1 MAQVERFV
9 TIELPGERGSV
20 PAGRLNMQEVGANTE
35 FSRFSYGLRYV
46 DRPNAMSVDPVS
58 LPLAGQLIDVAP
70 YGGLELFGAL
80 RDATP
85 DYWGRR
91 VIENKLRA
99 VPGSLPESVF
109 LDHAGPHRVGA
120 LDVQKEQN
128 GVPLPS
134 ALPKQVELEYLMEAA
149 DRVEEGVPVPAQLEY
164 FFTGAPSLG
173 GARPKA
179 LVVDQGY
186 QWIAKFP
193 ARGDALDMSWIEFA
207 TLNLARKAGLNV
219 PPLRLVELPGKR
231 NVMLIQR
238 FDRRS
243 EADSF
248 SKIHMISALTAMGL
262 HEQQSHT
269 SSYADVAR
277 AVEQF
282 GAVGAVEDDRI
293 ELFKRMIFNILVSND
308 DDHLRNHAFLYDAK
322 NRGWRLS
329 PLYDVVPRPS
339 SAYERF
345 LHLSV
350 GPEGRASTLMNALRG
365 CGQFGLTHSHAAA
378 LIDGVASVTREWMG
392 YFEEA
397 GVPGPEIEKVQSAF
411 RRPSDIGMAE
421 VMKVL

>member
-9 TIELPGERGSV
+9 TIELPGERRSV
-20 PAGRLNMQEVGANTE
+20 PAGLLNMQEVGATTE
-35 FSRFSYGLRYV
+35 FSRFSYGLRYI
-46 DRPNAMSVDPVS
+46 DRPNAMPVDPVS
-58 LPLAGQLIDVAP
+58 LPLMGQLVDAAP

-109 LDHAGPHRVGA
+109 LDHAGPNRVGA

-128 GVPLPS
+128 GGLLPS
-134 ALPKQVELEYLMEAA
+134 ALPKQIELEYLMEAA
-149 DRVEEGVPVPAQLEY
+149 DRVEEGVPVPAQLEF

-179 LVVDQGY
+179 LVVDQGH

-193 ARGDALDMSWIEFA
+193 ARGDAIDMAWLEYA
-207 TLNLARKAGLNV
+207 TLELARKAGLNV
-219 PPLRLVELPGKR
+219 PPVRLVPLPGKR

-243 EADSF
+243 EAESF
-248 SKIHMISALTAMGL
+248 AKLHMISALTATGL

-277 AVEQF
+277 AIEQF
-282 GAVGAVEDDRI
+282 GSAGAVADDRI
-293 ELFKRMIFNILVSND
+293 ELFKRMVFNILVSND
-308 DDHLRNHAFLYDAK
+308 DDHLRNHAFLHDAE
-322 NRGWRLS
+322 NHGWRLS

-339 SAYERF
+339 SAHERF

-365 CGQFGLTHSHAAA
+365 CGQFGLTNTQAAA
-378 LIDGVASVTREWMG
+378 LIDGVATVTREWMG
-392 YFEEA
+392 HFEEV
-397 GVPGPEIEKVQSAF
+397 GVPGVEIEKVRSAF
-411 RRPSDIGMAE
+411 RRPSHVGMAE
-421 VMKVL
+421 VMRYL

>member
-9 TIELPGERGSV
+9 TIELPDERRPV
-20 PAGRLNMQEVGANTE
+20 PAGLLAMQEVGATTE

-46 DRPNAMSVDPVS
+46 DRANAMPVDPLS
-58 LPLAGQLIDVAP
+58 LPLDGPLIDVAP
-70 YGGLELFGAL
+70 YGGLALFGAL

-99 VPGSLPESVF
+99 APGSLPESAF
-109 LDHAGPHRVGA
+109 LDHAGPNRVGA
-120 LDVQKEQN
+120 LDVQKEQT
-128 GVPLPS
+128 GSPLPS
-134 ALPKQVELEYLMEAA
+134 ALPKHIDLEYLMEAA
-149 DRVEEGVPVPAQLEY
+149 DRVEDGVPVPAQLEY

-193 ARGDALDMSWIEFA
+193 ARGDAIDMAWIEYA
-207 TLNLARKAGLNV
+207 TLELARKAGLNV
-219 PPLRLVELPGKR
+219 PPVRLVSLPGKR

-238 FDRRS
+238 FDRHP
-243 EADSF
+243 EVESF
-248 SKIHMISALTAMGL
+248 AKKHMISALTATGL

-269 SSYADVAR
+269 SGYADVAR
-277 AVEQF
+277 AIEQLGPR
-282 GAVGAVEDDRI
+282 GAIADDRI
-293 ELFKRMIFNILVSND
+293 ELFRRMVFNILVSND
-308 DDHLRNHAFLYDAK
+308 DDHLRNHAFLFDAA
-322 NRGWRLS
+322 NSGWRLS

-339 SAYERF
+339 SAFERF

-350 GPEGRASTLMNALRG
+350 GPDGRTSTLTNALRG
-365 CGQFGLTHSHAAA
+365 CGQFGLTSRHAAM
-378 LIDGVASVTREWMG
+378 LIDEVATVTREWMG
-392 YFEEA
+392 NFEDL
-397 GVPGPEIEKVQSAF
+397 GVPAVEMEKVRSAF

-421 VMKVL
+421 VLRYV